1 MTEKER
7 YDIIL
12 QELAEVINSKNGEI
26 SILRWQVSNLE
37 AKLKELEVKGNDA
50 E

>member
-7 YDIIL
+7 YDTIIKAFA
-12 QELAEVINSKNGEI
+12 ELIKERDDKI
-26 SILRWQVSNLE
+26 SILRWQVETLE
-37 AKLKELEVKGNDA
+37 AKLKELEGNENDA